1 MGRAL
6 SQTCLSLHKRSGR
19 CAGRR
24 CCVGEQRRLSQGLRD
39 DGSQRRCVIGARLAL
54 GGRPPPPHLAE
65 HVPGAARRAAPIGKR
80 GSLAGYLTRPDG

>member
-39 DGSQRRCVIGARLAL
+39 DGSQRRCVIGASRP
-54 GGRPPPPHLAE
+54 GRASTPPHLVE
-65 HVPGAARRAAPIGKR
+65 HVPGAARRPAPIGKR